1 MQGVVQ
7 PGEDFDDNEEALTED
22 EPVRAWCTKAALLD
36 RIAIGKHAGQLVA
49 RLREGPVVAKKMG
62 RRCAMAEGFN
72 LHANVRIGPL
82 ARDSLERLCR
92 YILRPALCNARLERL
107 PDGRILAK
115 LKRRWSDGTWAKL
128 FEPLDFLAKISA
140 LIPSPGRN
148 LLRYH
153 GQFAPQGRWRDKVVI
168 NATKRKKAACPDAPQ
183 QDQQRRMRWAELLK
197 RSFLID
203 ILECDKCGGR
213 REVIAVI
220 KDTNTVT
227 KTLDHVGITSA
238 PQRFEPARAP
248 PQQDWCED
256 SWD

>member
-1 MQGVVQ
+1 MPSDVC
-7 PGEDFDDNEEALTED
+7 AAI
-22 EPVRAWCTKAALLD
+22 EPPL
-36 RIAIGKHAGQLVA
+36 
-49 RLREGPVVAKKMG
+49 AKKKG
-62 RRCAMAEGFN
+62 RRCAMADGFN
-72 LHANVRIGPL
+72 LHANVRIGPM

-92 YILRPALCNARLERL
+92 YILRPALCNARLHRL

-115 LKRRWSDGTWAKL
+115 LKRKWSDGTTAKI

-140 LIPSPGRN
+140 LIPLPGRN

-168 NATKRKKAACPDAPQ
+168 TASKRKKPPCPGAPQ
-183 QDQQRRMRWAELLK
+183 QASAPQQEQQRRMRWAELLK

-256 SWD
+256 SWH